1 MTTPTDAEL
10 DALVAKAADG
20 LCTRSALSRSDAGV
34 IDLTATVA
42 LLSGLADAITALR
55 AELAAERAKVEAM
68 GQVIAE
74 GRRAVGDHF
83 SPHDCY
89 ATGPSTGDPLLDLVQ
104 CPACSFIS
112 MNDAITSTKGAT
124 K

>member
-34 IDLTATVA
+34 IDLAATVA

-55 AELAAERAKVEAM
+55 RVHMRTDVERNLSQIQHLLVRS
-68 GQVIAE
+68 G
-74 GRRAVGDHF
+74 GLRRH
-83 SPHDCY
+83 
-89 ATGPSTGDPLLDLVQ
+89 
-104 CPACSFIS
+104 I
-112 MNDAITSTKGAT
+112 
-124 K
+124 